1 VPQETV
7 VLVMMLV
14 SSMVAWLHRSD
25 DELAA

>member
-1 VPQETV
+1 VPQERV
-7 VLVMMLV
+7 VSVTMLV